1 MFKHTQTIRCLL
13 PTNCLRVF
21 DHFVRLALR
30 ELRTAA
36 SQNISGKLLLFGSAN
51 KTFILLVNYL
61 RQNFLRKSIT
71 ATAVNIF
78 LCQSFI
84 LRCLLGFE
92 CTSAFPG
99 RQNRVKDPQK
109 TEKVARYQSD
119 SSHSHSSIDINM
131 F

>member
-36 SQNISGKLLLFGSAN
+36 SQNISGKLILFGSAN

-84 LRCLLGFE
+84 LDVYWVLNAPLHFLDGKTVLKIHRKQKKSQD
-92 CTSAFPG
+92 TSQTAHTVIPL
-99 RQNRVKDPQK
+99 
-109 TEKVARYQSD
+109 
-119 SSHSHSSIDINM
+119 
-131 F
+131 